1 MKDRFW
7 LKALLAMGL
16 FSAAIL
22 TTFVLLYRSVVTPD
36 PAPQELSE
44 RPIPVVIEHRAKQ
57 TGRYKI
63 AGVVVDPDGNPVPDV
78 RIEAFVE
85 GDNPSWVSDPDGFF
99 TGTLESAGSLVIPD
113 RASDPRE
120 LEIDGE
126 RLDLRFVV
134 AELCPFTVH
143 IQDEAGQSLEYATV
157 DFSVRTGHGSDNDTK
172 LTGPDGQAFF
182 PKAGCGVAQVHAHH
196 DNHASKERRDIDTV
210 VEQELR
216 VTLVQGV
223 QLSGMV
229 VDTQDDPVGMA
240 FVSAGDSRTST
251 AMDGGYSL
259 RVDPAHLTKVRASA
273 DGYRPTTEPLRLPAN
288 AQDAELDLVLEP
300 ARQVT
305 VYCAG
310 LPNDSCKG
318 VMPLLCTHP
327 WLPLGPICT
336 TDDPAVC
343 ECPQGQG
350 AVRGGGQSVGVGP
363 QDEVVWL
370 DFRLG
375 GGIQGLV
382 TQSGVPV
389 PCTAMATY
397 IPQSMSDM
405 TKGLAIIRM
414 AECDAGGNFSI
425 AGLHEGAWM
434 VDLRAGQNM
443 SGASR
448 QLPYTQV
455 YQEMVDVG
463 EIDFDGGGR
472 IIGVVLD
479 GLTGQGKPGEAVV
492 AVDAN
497 PENPALP
504 RTATAISTSQ
514 GQFILMG
521 LDDGDYEVFVGTS
534 PFQKEPVSVVGGQ
547 NAGELILESRGA
559 DLLDKQGFHLITDQA
574 GDLVVDTLSDGGLA
588 QEAGLEP
595 GDRVQGVI
603 LFGMDLEEQFP
614 DHKLSE
620 TVLGSYDGPGVS
632 LKVDRDGQEVVID
645 L

>member
-7 LKALLAMGL
+7 LKALLAMAL

-22 TTFVLLYRSVVTPD
+22 TTFVLLYRSVVTPA
-36 PAPQELSE
+36 PAPKELSE
-44 RPIPVVIEHRAKQ
+44 RPIPVVIDHRAKQ
-57 TGRYKI
+57 TGRYQI
-63 AGVVVDPDGNPVPDV
+63 AGVVVTPDGSPVAGV
-78 RIEAFVE
+78 RIEAFVA

-99 TGTLESAGSLVIPD
+99 SGTLEQAGSLVIPD

-120 LEIDGE
+120 LEIEGE

-143 IQDEAGQSLEYATV
+143 VQDQDGQVLEYATV

-196 DNHASKERRDIDTV
+196 DHHASKKRRDIDTV
-210 VEQELR
+210 VEQDLT
-216 VTLVQGV
+216 VTLIQGI

-229 VDTQDDPVGMA
+229 LDTQDAPIGEA
-240 FVSAGDSRTST
+240 YVSAGDARTSS
-251 AMDGGYSL
+251 AMDGAYSL
-259 RVDPAHLTKVRASA
+259 RVDPARLTEVSASA
-273 DGYRPTTEPLRLPAN
+273 DGFRPTTEPLRLAAD
-288 AQDAELDLVLEP
+288 AQDAELDLILEP

-310 LPNDSCKG
+310 LAKDSCEG
-318 VMPLLCTHP
+318 VMPLMCTHP
-327 WLPLGPICT
+327 WLPLGPVCSPA
-336 TDDPAVC
+336 DPVVC

-382 TQSGVPV
+382 TQSGEPA
-389 PCTAMATY
+389 PCTVIATY
-397 IPQSMSDM
+397 IPQSVGDM
-405 TKGLAIIRM
+405 AKGLAIVRV

-425 AGLHEGAWM
+425 PGMQEGAWM
-434 VDLRAGQNM
+434 VDLRASQDM
-443 SGASR
+443 SSASR
-448 QLPYTQV
+448 QLPFTQV

-472 IIGVVLD
+472 ITGVVLD

-521 LDDGDYEVFVGTS
+521 LDDGDYEVFIGTS
-534 PFQKEPVSVVGGQ
+534 PFKKEPVSVVGGQ
-547 NAGELILESRGA
+547 NPGELILESRGA
-559 DLLDKQGFHLITDQA
+559 DLLDEQGFHLITDQA
-574 GDLVVDTLSDGGLA
+574 GDLVVDSLTDGGLA
-588 QEAGLEP
+588 QEAGMEP
-595 GDRVQGVI
+595 GDRVEGVI

-614 DHKLSE
+614 DYNLSE